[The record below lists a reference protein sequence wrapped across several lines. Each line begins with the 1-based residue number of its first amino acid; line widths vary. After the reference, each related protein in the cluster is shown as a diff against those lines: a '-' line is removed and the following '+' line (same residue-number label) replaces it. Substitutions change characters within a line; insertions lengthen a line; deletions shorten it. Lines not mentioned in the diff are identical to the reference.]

1 MNSALSFV
9 FVLALLAGALWLA
22 RKYGIAH
29 IAAAGPVRRKAK
41 RQMEV
46 IERLALSGQHSLHL
60 VRVGDRQILMGVSPA
75 GCHVL
80 KTAIPLEAARIAKAQ

>member
-1 MNSALSFV
+1 MNPALSLV
-9 FVLALLAGALWLA
+9 SVLVVLAGALWLA

-29 IAAAGPVRRKAK
+29 IAAAGPVRRKAH

-46 IERLALSGQHSLHL
+46 VERLALSGQHSLHL

-80 KTAIPLEAARIAKAQ
+80 KTAIPLEAAKVVKAQ